1 MTRADARAAIL
12 AALSEIAP
20 EADYDDLDPEDSLR
34 EQLDIDSMDL
44 LRLAQLLHEQV
55 GVEIPAL
62 DYPKLDTLDGAAAY
76 IAARAG

>member
-55 GVEIPAL
+55 GVEIPEL